1 MIKVES
7 EILIQIAFKEVENG
21 KPVNFWFSPIQHK
34 YKLNYDEAGTEI
46 CQISQVVRLGAL
58 QYRSDKSAFIFL
70 VWALTGGSYFRLK
83 IV

>member
-1 MIKVES
+1 MIKVGS

-46 CQISQVVRLGAL
+46 CQISQL
-58 QYRSDKSAFIFL
+58 
-70 VWALTGGSYFRLK
+70 SYFWYGP
-83 IV
+83 